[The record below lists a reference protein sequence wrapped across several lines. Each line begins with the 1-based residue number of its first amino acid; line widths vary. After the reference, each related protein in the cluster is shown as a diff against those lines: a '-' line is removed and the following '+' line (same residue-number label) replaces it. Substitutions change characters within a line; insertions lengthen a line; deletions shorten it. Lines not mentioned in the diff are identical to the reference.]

1 MAEYIALCA
10 KRQCQRWQVPSAGV
24 HAYASGGAHA
34 VGCSF

>member
-10 KRQCQRWQVPSAGV
+10 KRQCQRWQAPFSRV

-34 VGCSF
+34 VGCRF